1 MSLGIL
7 NKKKY
12 FLFKGFDFNYKIMN
26 ESKYVK
32 PKEATVKIGLSIA
45 TLRRM
50 GDSGEIPCI
59 KTRTGRYLY
68 DISKFLP
75 SSNTIIHD
83 KQKIAYARVSGRGQK
98 VDLENQ
104 IKYLQEKFPTHKI
117 ISDYG
122 SGLNFKRKGLK
133 DILDLAYQGKLEEV
147 VVTYKD
153 RLCRFGFELIEY
165 IVESQSNA
173 KIVVLNNSSTS
184 AESELSSDLLSIITV
199 FSARMHGLRR
209 YKTKI
214 QDDKTLFVKGIPTE
228 NETDDREPQ
237 ILL

>member
-1 MSLGIL
+1 
-7 NKKKY
+7 
-12 FLFKGFDFNYKIMN
+12 MN

-75 SSNTIIHD
+75 SSNPIIHD

-98 VDLENQ
+98 VDLQNQ

-133 DILDLAYQGKLEEV
+133 DILDLAYQG
-147 VVTYKD
+147 
-153 RLCRFGFELIEY
+153 FELIEY

-173 KIVVLNNSSTS
+173 KIVVLNNTSTS

-214 QDDKTLFVKGIPTE
+214 QDDKTLFVKGIQTE